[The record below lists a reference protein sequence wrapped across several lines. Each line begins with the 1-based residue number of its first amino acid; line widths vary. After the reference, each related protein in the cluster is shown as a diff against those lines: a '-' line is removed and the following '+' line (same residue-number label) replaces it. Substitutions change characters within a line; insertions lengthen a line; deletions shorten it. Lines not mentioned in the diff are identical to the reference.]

1 MLVVCDE
8 LSAILLSVENS
19 SLLVG
24 LAELSDVLIVGKIL
38 VG

>member
-1 MLVVCDE
+1 MLVVSDE
-8 LSAILLSVENS
+8 LSGILLSVENS

-24 LAELSDVLIVGKIL
+24 LAELSDVLLVGKIL

>member
-8 LSAILLSVENS
+8 LSGILLSVENS